1 MAVYFVRHGQTD
13 WNVDHK
19 IQGSVD
25 TELNQTGIQQANEM
39 RDKLAGM
46 NFAAIYTSPL
56 QRAKNTA
63 KIIAQAHKD
72 VPLIEA
78 PEIAERNFGTYEG
91 MSNGPGDNYYGLFD
105 YSMHVEAID
114 GESLEDLAARVYP
127 FLETVRKNHKERDVL
142 IVAHQGIGLIIREYY
157 RGRPKSGNLMELSR
171 LGNGEVEK
179 LEFIDQP

>member
-13 WNVDHK
+13 WNVEHR

-25 TELNQTGIQQANEM
+25 TELNEVGIRQAEQM
-39 RDKLAGM
+39 RDKLASM

-56 QRAKNTA
+56 QRARNTA

-72 VPLIEA
+72 ASLIEA

-105 YSMHVEAID
+105 YSKDVKAVG
-114 GESLEDLAARVYP
+114 GESLGDLATRVYP
-127 FLETVRKNHKERDVL
+127 FLETIRKNHKEKDVL
-142 IVAHQGIGLIIREYY
+142 IVAHQGIGLIIREYF
-157 RGRPKSGNLMELSR
+157 RGRPKSGDLMELSR

-179 LEFIDQP
+179 LEFIDQA